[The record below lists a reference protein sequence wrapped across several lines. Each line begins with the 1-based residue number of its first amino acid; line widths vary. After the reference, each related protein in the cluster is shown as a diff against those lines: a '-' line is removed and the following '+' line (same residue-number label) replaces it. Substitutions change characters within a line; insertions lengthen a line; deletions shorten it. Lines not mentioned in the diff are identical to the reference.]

1 MFLYL
6 KNGYNR
12 EYTMLKGIL
21 SLRGATR
28 YYFYHVIFEWEN
40 ALSEVLS
47 IPIKRMNPFR
57 KLFLQ

>member
-1 MFLYL
+1 
-6 KNGYNR
+6 
-12 EYTMLKGIL
+12 MLKGIL